1 MTKRAMLCPNCG
13 RLIGSNE
20 ETCSWCGTS
29 RAAAWYSRAWKRGAL
44 DGDWLVK
51 AIIAANVAFFILS
64 LLLSMDGRGSSF
76 RSPFSFLA
84 PDRTSLLLLG
94 ATGTI
99 PIDRFD
105 RFWTLVSAN
114 YLHGGILHI
123 LFNLMAVRQIAPWV
137 TREFGASRM
146 FIIYTLGGVGGFCV
160 SYLAGIPFT
169 VGASAALCGL
179 IGSLL
184 YYGRNRGGVYGAAVY
199 REVSGWV
206 VGLILFGLLL
216 PAINNWAHGGG
227 ILSGMLIALLLGY
240 EEKTPETRAHRIIAF
255 LCAGATLA
263 VLGWAVISALLIWFS
278 Q

>member
-1 MTKRAMLCPNCG
+1 MTPRAMLCPRCR

-20 ETCSWCGTS
+20 VTCSWCGAS
-29 RAAAWYSRAWKRGAL
+29 RADAWYSRAWKTGAL
-44 DGDWLVK
+44 DGEWLVK
-51 AIIAANVAFFILS
+51 AIITANILFFVLS
-64 LLLSMDGRGSSF
+64 LLLSMEGRGSF

-94 ATGTI
+94 ATGTV
-99 PIDRFD
+99 PIDRFG

-123 LFNLMAVRQIAPWV
+123 FFNLMALRQIAPWV
-137 TREFGASRM
+137 TREFGGSRM
-146 FIIYTLGGVGGFCV
+146 FIIYTLGGVGGFAV

-227 ILSGMLIALLLGY
+227 ILAGMLLARLLGY
-240 EEKTPETRAHRIIAF
+240 EEKGPESSAHRTAAL
-255 LCAGATLA
+255 LCAVATLA
-263 VLGWAVISALLIWFS
+263 VLGWAVVTALLIWFR
-278 Q
+278 